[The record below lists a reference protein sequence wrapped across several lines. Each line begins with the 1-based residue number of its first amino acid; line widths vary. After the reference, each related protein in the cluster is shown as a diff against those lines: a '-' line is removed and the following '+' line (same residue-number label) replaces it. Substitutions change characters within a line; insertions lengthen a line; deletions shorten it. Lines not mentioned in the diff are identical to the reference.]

1 MCTWLSRIS
10 DRFLTLH
17 LFMEQ
22 LRGAVDGEVLF
33 WKGAGTPDGNPG
45 PDGDADP
52 DGDAV
57 FGLGGEGVDARGMAL
72 AVPLMLIALATLR
85 VTDDI
90 AAVVVPVKLISLAM
104 FEAIEGINGVGDA
117 AELADVTG
125 VNGGGIPDVTGG
137 ARTRTDGGTDGG
149 NDVVE

>member
-17 LFMEQ
+17 LFFMEQ

-33 WKGAGTPDGNPG
+33 WKGAGTPDGNP
-45 PDGDADP
+45 DP

-72 AVPLMLIALATLR
+72 AVPLKLIALATLR

-125 VNGGGIPDVTGG
+125 VNGGGVPDVTGG